1 MHASLGFLLFTQH
14 LRVGPGHAVVD
25 LGCGDG
31 KICFGAA
38 AAGAHAIGAT
48 RFFVPALPE
57 LIRYGTGVDLDA
69 ALVSACTASAA
80 RLRHAHLL
88 KFFVAD
94 ILDMDALAAV
104 HHFAGRD
111 HATVIA
117 MY

>member
-48 RFFVPALPE
+48 RFLVPAVSA
-57 LIRYGTGVDLDA
+57 LIRCGTGVDLDA

-80 RLRHAHLL
+80 SLSHAHLL
-88 KFFVAD
+88 KFVVAD
-94 ILDMDALAAV
+94 ILDFDTLAAV
-104 HHFAGRD
+104 HDFAGQD